1 MLARSLITLILTFV
15 FGLQILFSN
24 TLIIDPHLSPF
35 ISSNNLI
42 VAQNELLNLQ
52 DHYKSSEHNSLLTCE
67 FSDFWR
73 LKHNYQ
79 QSFQDESTS
88 KRILKMALRSGELA
102 VVWYP
107 INYMTMVLQH
117 EVFGHGYRMR
127 SIGSG
132 LGKVEGYKMTYMVDK
147 YGFHVKDAH
156 TRFSCCRAPSFSESI
171 AISIAGLESNSIFAE
186 NLVFSW
192 LEKGYIDPRQAS
204 LWRSNQFACAKY
216 IKTLK
221 KLDGLTTI
229 WYGSKSG
236 HDIARYYSTLHRCYG
251 TTNDLE
257 HHLGELR
264 LKANLTILL
273 NPFTYLSCLSELSYV
288 FFNSSI
294 PIFGFSGEG
303 EYWVLPAYKMG
314 LSPFG
319 IEDIIELFI
328 WKKGGSPTLVYFKF
342 GQFSSN
348 RYTGL
353 GIENRKLLTTEYGSF
368 GLKGDFWY
376 QPPLLLDSISEKD
389 MGYEAM
395 CDRFLDAK
403 NQKPGISLSVI
414 YQKSSMKHPNTSV
427 WAQLGGKTKGF
438 LPGES
443 LVAAPI
449 VKLGASYYF

>member
-171 AISIAGLESNSIFAE
+171 AISIAGLESNSIFEE

-204 LWRSNQFACAKY
+204 L
-216 IKTLK
+216 
-221 KLDGLTTI
+221 
-229 WYGSKSG
+229 
-236 HDIARYYSTLHRCYG
+236 
-251 TTNDLE
+251 
-257 HHLGELR
+257 
-264 LKANLTILL
+264 
-273 NPFTYLSCLSELSYV
+273 
-288 FFNSSI
+288 
-294 PIFGFSGEG
+294 
-303 EYWVLPAYKMG
+303 
-314 LSPFG
+314 
-319 IEDIIELFI
+319 
-328 WKKGGSPTLVYFKF
+328 
-342 GQFSSN
+342 
-348 RYTGL
+348 
-353 GIENRKLLTTEYGSF
+353 
-368 GLKGDFWY
+368 
-376 QPPLLLDSISEKD
+376 
-389 MGYEAM
+389 
-395 CDRFLDAK
+395 
-403 NQKPGISLSVI
+403 
-414 YQKSSMKHPNTSV
+414 
-427 WAQLGGKTKGF
+427 
-438 LPGES
+438 
-443 LVAAPI
+443 
-449 VKLGASYYF
+449 